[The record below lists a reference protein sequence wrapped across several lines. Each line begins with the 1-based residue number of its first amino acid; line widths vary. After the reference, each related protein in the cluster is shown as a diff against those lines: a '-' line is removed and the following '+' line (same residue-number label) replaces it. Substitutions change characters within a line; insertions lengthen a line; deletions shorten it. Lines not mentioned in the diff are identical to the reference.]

1 MNIEHCKNG
10 SNVTPF
16 QVELP
21 ITAKMA
27 IAPEYGYDTQNI
39 GL

>member
-10 SNVTPF
+10 SNATPF